1 MIKQLVSSLPEIY
14 QPIYGHPELST
25 KVSRSCADRLEHIIN
40 IHNALRGFLG
50 RPVRVLDLGC
60 AQGYFSFNLAELG
73 AQVHG
78 VDFLGKNIAV
88 CNEIAQENPSLT
100 VSFEEGRVEDAI
112 AALAQGQYDLVLG
125 LSVFHHIIYEKGL
138 AAVKAMLEHA
148 AALCGVLV
156 IELALRDEPLYW
168 APAQPEDPRSLLDGI
183 AFVHVLARHE
193 THLAPVPRPLLVA
206 SNQYWIL
213 DGNIAAFQEWSSDPH
228 ALANGVYRGT
238 RRYFFSSGHV
248 LKYYKFSHPGE
259 YNRTDFERE
268 LKFLKQHPPDFCAAK
283 LLLFGEQHDQG
294 WVVFERFHGR
304 LLLDLLR
311 EGAALDSKALLI
323 SVLRQLAVL
332 EEAGLYHND
341 VRTWNVIVADDGTP
355 HLIDYGSIGELPQD
369 CVWPRN
375 LFLSFLI
382 FVREV
387 VTGVVDDPNP
397 LRTIAIS
404 PFSLPQPYRTW
415 ATQLWHLPHTECTFK
430 RMHDTLV
437 DLPDHL
443 PDRPL
448 EKFDHLWMVAV
459 EEAVQAIKDR
469 CVYLDTKAQQ
479 AEAKA
484 QQAEAKAEQAEAKA
498 EQAEA
503 KAEQAEAKA
512 EQAEAKAQ
520 QAEAKA
526 QQAEAKAQ
534 QAEAQSRAA
543 VAEARAQQAEAQ
555 SRAAVAE
562 ARAQQAEAQSRAVV
576 AEARAQQAE
585 AQSRAAV
592 AEARAQQAEAQ
603 SRAAAEQIRLLQEQL
618 ESTRKELQ
626 AVHQSNHH
634 HWQLAEARAQE
645 IAALRSST
653 SWRITAPLRAVK
665 QVSRTILTATG
676 IKLKAKL
683 LLQHA
688 ALYVNR
694 RPALRQK
701 ALSLLGRYPR
711 LKARLQ
717 RVVSPVLHGT
727 GTPTPAP
734 VSGPMPAKVNHDL
747 AALSPRA
754 RQIYADLK
762 SALARRQQEAR

>member
-484 QQAEAKAEQAEAKA
+484 QQAEA
-498 EQAEA
+498 
-503 KAEQAEAKA
+503 
-512 EQAEAKAQ
+512 
-520 QAEAKA
+520 
-526 QQAEAKAQ
+526 
-534 QAEAQSRAA
+534 QSRAA